1 MARKEY
7 DCALYGNHVFSSN
20 GGCCPGDGGAS
31 YGFVVFVYRKRRA
44 VLAHLGKET
53 LEVLCKVS
61 LFPTHVGRSAG
72 ESHLGEK
79 I

>member
-1 MARKEY
+1 MTAHCMEIT
-7 DCALYGNHVFSSN
+7 SSHLTVVAV
-20 GGCCPGDGGAS
+20 PGRGVGAS

-53 LEVLCKVS
+53 PVVLCKVS

>member
-1 MARKEY
+1 MAARCMEIT
-7 DCALYGNHVFSSN
+7 SSHLT
-20 GGCCPGDGGAS
+20 GVAVGGGAS
-31 YGFVVFVYRKRRA
+31 YGFVVFVYRKRRV